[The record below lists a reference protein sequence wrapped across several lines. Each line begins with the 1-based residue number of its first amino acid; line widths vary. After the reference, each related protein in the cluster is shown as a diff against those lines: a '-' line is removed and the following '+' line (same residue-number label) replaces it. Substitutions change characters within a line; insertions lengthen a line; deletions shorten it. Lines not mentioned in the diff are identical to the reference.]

1 MNSGPKWSLRNGA
14 QYRRLCA
21 RPGCGAAA
29 VATLRFQST
38 ERQAWLV
45 ELDVNASRTQGDL
58 CQRHAAA
65 LVLPRGWELHDERV
79 PGNWPPVASVDT
91 ATETAAKNGKRRVRA
106 RRKAAPAA
114 PEAAVTQL
122 PGFEPASTAAAEL
135 HEPAPEMEE
144 PVAEEV
150 VPSDAAPSNGTAA
163 RPVPA
168 QFGPR
173 DEEDVEEELGE
184 ILDARTPL
192 LQRAFRNAKP
202 QTDEDE

>member
-65 LVLPRGWELHDERV
+65 LVLPRGWELHDER
-79 PGNWPPVASVDT
+79 GLADWSPVASADAAT
-91 ATETAAKNGKRRVRA
+91 ATPSKNGKPRVRA
-106 RRKAAPAA
+106 RRKATPSA
-114 PEAAVTQL
+114 PEAADAQL
-122 PGFEPASTAAAEL
+122 PGFEPGSTAEAESE
-135 HEPAPEMEE
+135 EPAPEGKV
-144 PVAEEV
+144 PVAEAA
-150 VPSDAAPSNGTAA
+150 PSEAPPSNGTAA

-202 QTDEDE
+202 QSDEDE

>member
-1 MNSGPKWSLRNGA
+1 MNSGPKWSLRNGS

-21 RPGCGAAA
+21 RAGCGAAA

-38 ERQAWLV
+38 QRQAWLV

-65 LVLPRGWELHDERV
+65 LVLPRGWELHDERAPGSWSPVVAAEPV
-79 PGNWPPVASVDT
+79 PELAP
-91 ATETAAKNGKRRVRA
+91 KNGNGAQRVRA
-106 RRKAAPAA
+106 RRNGAAAEPAA
-114 PEAAVTQL
+114 AGAQL
-122 PGFEPASTAAAEL
+122 PGFEPDAKTRAEPRAEVE
-135 HEPAPEMEE
+135 EPAAPDETHD
-144 PVAEEV
+144 VATTSTGT
-150 VPSDAAPSNGTAA
+150 PSRAI
-163 RPVPA
+163 PA
-168 QFGPR
+168 QFGSG

-202 QTDEDE
+202 QSDG